1 RRRLVLVTQEAAKQQ
16 LREICLRGGPVRR
29 IAHVT
34 GKMFRDD
41 ASAAR
46 EQDECAAEVLPT
58 LVLVRFF
65 DKRLFR
71 GGEAREQEGK
81 PYQLDA
87 RLEVQLLHGFPFGIR
102 QLFDRIQL
110 EEHVFVAERQ
120 RREQLRGGG
129 VVLERAV
136 VREVPHARYRGRE
149 RGAILARLRRSGKPG
164 AREHLR
170 KEMFAE
176 LTQRIRARGRLVAE
190 VRPHRGFETGPGHG
204 GGIFVRRL

>member
-16 LREICLRGGPVRR
+16 PREICLRGGPVRR

-81 PYQLDA
+81 PCQLDA

-110 EEHVFVAERQ
+110 EEHVFVAAASYWNGP
-120 RREQLRGGG
+120 LCGKFHMLATVAASG
-129 VVLERAV
+129 VRYWRACGAAAN
-136 VREVPHARYRGRE
+136 PARASISGKKCSPSS
-149 RGAILARLRRSGKPG
+149 RSGSAPAAG
-164 AREHLR
+164 S
-170 KEMFAE
+170 
-176 LTQRIRARGRLVAE
+176 
-190 VRPHRGFETGPGHG
+190 
-204 GGIFVRRL
+204 